1 MKLLIIEDEEDLVDA
16 LALGFKKLG
25 YAVDIAVDGRKG
37 LEMIFINEYDLVILD
52 LNLPSM
58 DGIDILKEI
67 RKTDDE
73 QKILILSA
81 RSEYGDRING
91 LDIGANDYL
100 VKPFDFGELV
110 ARVRSLLRRRFI
122 QKAVNLKYEN
132 IIIDTASRCV
142 YNNEHKNID
151 LSPKEF
157 GILEYLMINK
167 GRTVSAEELIEHVWQ
182 GDNDMFSNVIK
193 VHISTLRK
201 KLNEYCE
208 NEIISNVRGAG
219 YIIRNL
225 EKDKSGG
232 QNNV

>member
-1 MKLLIIEDEEDLVDA
+1 MKLLIIEDEEDLVGA
-16 LALGFKKLG
+16 LTLGFKRLG
-25 YAVDIAVDGRKG
+25 YAVDIVMDGREG

-58 DGIDILKEI
+58 DGLDILKEI

-81 RSEYGDRING
+81 RSDYGDRIKG

-100 VKPFDFGELV
+100 VKPFDFGELA
-110 ARVRSLLRRRFI
+110 ARVRSLLRRSFI
-122 QKAVNLKYEN
+122 QKSINLKYEN
-132 IIIDTASRCV
+132 ITIDTASRCV
-142 YNNEHKNID
+142 YNNENKNID

-167 GRTVSAEELIEHVWQ
+167 GRTVSAEELIEHIWH
-182 GDNDMFSNVIK
+182 GDNSMFSNVIK

-208 NEIISNVRGAG
+208 NEIISNVRGSG
-219 YIIRNL
+219 YIIKNT
-225 EKDKSGG
+225 EKS
-232 QNNV
+232 

>member
-25 YAVDIAVDGRKG
+25 YAVDIAMDGREG

-58 DGIDILKEI
+58 DGLDILKEI

-81 RSEYGDRING
+81 RSDYNDRIKG

-100 VKPFDFGELV
+100 VKPFNFGELV
-110 ARVRSLLRRRFI
+110 ARVRSLLRRTFI
-122 QKAVNLKYEN
+122 QKSVNLKYEN
-132 IIIDTASRCV
+132 ITIDTASRCV
-142 YNNEHKNID
+142 YNDENKNID

-167 GRTVSAEELIEHVWQ
+167 GRTVSAEELIEHVWH

-208 NEIISNVRGAG
+208 NEIVSNVRGAG

-232 QNNV
+232 RNNV